1 MSYSL
6 IDAEYLRLWTSSIFE
21 KAGFL
26 KPNADLAADVLIKAD
41 LRGIDSHGV
50 ARLGGYL
57 RLIEKQR
64 INPRPEIEVVRQ
76 TATTATLDA
85 DKAIG
90 LISAPAAMKIAIDK
104 AKEFGSGWVAIKN
117 SNHFGIAAYHAMMA
131 LEEDMIGFAVTNA
144 SPLVTPALGAERML
158 GTNPICFAI
167 PAGSEPAF
175 VLDMATSAASNG
187 KLEIAERTGKQIP
200 EGWLTTATGNASQN
214 PSELKN
220 GGMLLTLGSD
230 IAHSSYKGYGL
241 SAVVDIMSGVLSG
254 ANFGPWV
261 PPFVA
266 FLNPVENQPGEGIG
280 HFVGA
285 WRVDGFRDV
294 AEFKNSMD
302 LWIQRFR
309 QTKPVKSDQPVQ
321 IPGDFER
328 EEEMRRKQSGIPLVK
343 SVYENLQS
351 IALEFNLPLNAAQ

>member
-1 MSYSL
+1 MTEAL
-6 IDAEYLRLWTSSIFE
+6 IDYLSLQKWTESIFE
-21 KAGFL
+21 KAGFSHDH
-26 KPNADLAADVLIKAD
+26 AQLAAAVLIKAD

-57 RLIEKQR
+57 RLIEKNR
-64 INPRPEIEVVRQ
+64 INTQPKLQIVRQ
-76 TATTATLDA
+76 TATTATFDA

-90 LISAPAAMKIAIDK
+90 LVSAPAAMKIAIEK
-104 AKEFGSGWVAIKN
+104 AREFGSGWVAIKN
-117 SNHFGIAAYHAMMA
+117 SNHFGIAAYHAMLA

-158 GTNPICFAI
+158 GTNPVCFAI
-167 PAGSEPAF
+167 PAGKEPPF

-187 KLEIAERTGKQIP
+187 KLEIAERTGKNIP
-200 EGWLTTATGNASQN
+200 KEWLTGSNGEESQN
-214 PSELKN
+214 PSELKA

-230 IAHSSYKGYGL
+230 MAHGSYKGYGL
-241 SAVVDIMSGVLSG
+241 SAVVDILSGVLSG

-285 WRVDGFRDV
+285 WRIDGFRDKT
-294 AEFKNSMD
+294 EFKTSMD

-309 QTKPVKSDQPVQ
+309 ATKPLNDDRPVQ
-321 IPGDFER
+321 IPGDYER
-328 EEEMRRKQSGIPLVK
+328 NEEINRKQTGIPLVK
-343 SVYENLQS
+343 AVYENLQA
-351 IALEFNLPLNAAQ
+351 IAQEFEIPLKSTL